1 MAINKVL
8 IVEDDRAQLIQL
20 QQIVSDAGYMTTTA
34 MNGADG
40 IERAKADRPDV
51 ILMDINMPGMD
62 GFAAIRVLKKDE
74 STRNIPVI
82 FVSSKN
88 QKADMVWAKMQG
100 SAGYVAKP
108 FAHEEILTVLSQLS

>member
-1 MAINKVL
+1 MPINKVL
-8 IVEDDRAQLIQL
+8 IVEDDRAQLL
-20 QQIVSDAGYMTTTA
+20 HMQQIVSDAGYITTVA

-40 IERAKADRPDV
+40 VERAKADRPDA

-62 GFAAIRVLKKDE
+62 GFAAIRLLKKDE
-74 STRNIPVI
+74 TTKNIPVV

-100 SAGYVAKP
+100 SAAYISKP
-108 FAHEEILTVLSQLS
+108 FAHDEIVTVLKQLG